1 MWGLRNAT
9 AGRGL
14 AFKPFEPVLL
24 AARIGASLE
33 KKRLHDREAAHLR
46 RIEQQLQIIERE
58 RERSD
63 QLLHAIL
70 PAPAVAEPR
79 SRAQV
84 TPRRHADVAV
94 LSPTPRGVHR
104 LLRDACARGG
114 GRQPGDRL
122 AHDCEALVSAHGLEK
137 IKTLAVAFS
146 PPATCSSRSPTR

>member
-1 MWGLRNAT
+1 
-9 AGRGL
+9 
-14 AFKPFEPVLL
+14 VLL

-94 LSPTPRGVHR
+94 LFADPSW
-104 LLRDACARGG
+104 
-114 GRQPGDRL
+114 
-122 AHDCEALVSAHGLEK
+122 
-137 IKTLAVAFS
+137 
-146 PPATCSSRSPTR
+146 RSPAIARRMRPRRWFANLGTGWRTIAKRW